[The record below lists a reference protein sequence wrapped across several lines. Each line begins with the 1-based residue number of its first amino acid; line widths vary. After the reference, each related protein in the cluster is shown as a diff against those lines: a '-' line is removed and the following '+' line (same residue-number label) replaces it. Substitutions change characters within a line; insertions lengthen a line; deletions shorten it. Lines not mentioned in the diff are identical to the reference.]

1 VCQHT
6 GESREW
12 SLYWT
17 ARGQPVPCRLVPV
30 LAAWADLDERESA
43 ADIEPRHPILTDPV
57 FRIDPV
63 LARFLARSRFTWL
76 AEGTR
81 EAYAKDYRLF
91 FSFLWQRGKY
101 WHEADPD
108 DLLDWE
114 AWRRRG
120 QQPGRRI
127 SGSKW
132 QRELA
137 ALRLLYEWAEE
148 REHIARSPVLVHAV
162 RLRDGGTAMAADQA
176 PRDVRCSD
184 VKWVTPRTYR
194 LWRDVGLLGYDPGG
208 QPDPSWRGRND
219 GRNAAFT
226 DLLFSSG
233 LRLREGGCLLTP
245 EVPHAVAGHSYY
257 EGSVAGAVAKRR
269 ERMFYASA
277 AALRRVAGYV
287 ATTRAEAVRRA
298 RRHRRYDQVPGK
310 LIVTKVGHGA
320 RRKLRWRDDQG
331 RAGEAPVG
339 AIGPDERMRLFTE
352 TEDGL
357 EPLWLW
363 LTEGGTPMAYQS
375 WEKVF
380 DAANARVAAVF
391 AAATRQDGR
400 RRTAIACSPHMMRHS
415 FALHML
421 VALHHA
427 LDRRFGLTPEE
438 RKHFRQ
444 VYGDPWVLVRDLLG
458 HRSEQTTRLVYL
470 EPLSGLQVRSM
481 LDHDEDLETLLSRVA
496 ASSRLVID
504 AGPAGEDPP

>member
-1 VCQHT
+1 VVGQHA
-6 GESREW
+6 GESQW

-17 ARGQPVPCRLVPV
+17 ARDRPVPSCRVPV
-30 LAAWADLDERESA
+30 LAGWADLDQREA
-43 ADIEPRHPILTDPV
+43 DADIGDRQPILIDPQ

-91 FSFLWQRGKY
+91 FSFLWQRGKH

-114 AWRRRG
+114 SWRRRS
-120 QQPGRRI
+120 QPGRRI

-137 ALRLLYEWAEE
+137 ALRLLYEWAEKKG
-148 REHIARSPVLVHAV
+148 HIARSPVLVHAV
-162 RLRDGGTAMAADQA
+162 RLRDGSTVMAADQA

-194 LWRDVGLLGYDPGG
+194 LWLQVGLLGYDISG

-233 LRLREGGCLLTP
+233 LRLREGGCLLTL
-245 EVPHAVAGHSYY
+245 EVPEAAAGHCYY
-257 EGSVAGAVAKRR
+257 EGSAAGAVAKRR

-277 AALRRVAGYV
+277 AALRRVAGYI
-287 ATTRAEAVRRA
+287 ATTRAEAIRRA
-298 RRHRRYDQVPGK
+298 RRHRRYDQMRGK
-310 LIVTKVGHGA
+310 LIVTKVSHGA
-320 RRKLRWRDDQG
+320 RRKLRWRDEQG
-331 RAGEAPVG
+331 RPAEAQVG
-339 AIGPDERMRLFTE
+339 AISPAERMRLFTE
-352 TEDGL
+352 TEHGL

-363 LTEGGTPMAYQS
+363 LTEAGMPMAYPS

-400 RRTAIACSPHMMRHS
+400 RRIAIACSPHMMRHS
-415 FALHML
+415 FALYML

-438 RKHFRQ
+438 RRHFRQ
-444 VYGDPWVLVRDLLG
+444 VYGDPWVMVRDLLG
-458 HRSEQTTRLVYL
+458 HKSEQTTRQVYL
-470 EPLSGLQVRSM
+470 EPLSGLQVRSL
-481 LDHDEDLETLLSRVA
+481 LDHDEDLEALLSRVA

-504 AGPAGEDPP
+504 VGPAGEAVP

>member
-1 VCQHT
+1 VGLDAGGSQ
-6 GESREW
+6 W

-17 ARGQPVPCRLVPV
+17 ARGRPVPCRLVPL
-30 LAAWADLDERESA
+30 LAGWADLDERESA
-43 ADIEPRHPILTDPV
+43 ADIEPGHPILVDPE

-120 QQPGRRI
+120 QPGRRI

-148 REHIARSPVLVHAV
+148 KGHIARSPVLVHAV

-176 PRDVRCSD
+176 PRDLRCSD

-194 LWRDVGLLGYDPGG
+194 LWLEVGLLGYDTAG

-219 GRNAAFT
+219 GRNAAFA

-233 LRLREGGCLLTP
+233 LRLREGGCLLTL
-245 EVPHAVAGHSYY
+245 EVPEAAAGHCYY

-287 ATTRAEAVRRA
+287 ATTRAEAIRRA
-298 RRHRRYDQVPGK
+298 RRHRRYE
-310 LIVTKVGHGA
+310 
-320 RRKLRWRDDQG
+320 QG
-331 RAGEAPVG
+331 AGEADRHQGQPRRS
-339 AIGPDERMRLFTE
+339 PE
-352 TEDGL
+352 
-357 EPLWLW
+357 
-363 LTEGGTPMAYQS
+363 
-375 WEKVF
+375 
-380 DAANARVAAVF
+380 AAV
-391 AAATRQDGR
+391 AR
-400 RRTAIACSPHMMRHS
+400 
-415 FALHML
+415 
-421 VALHHA
+421 
-427 LDRRFGLTPEE
+427 
-438 RKHFRQ
+438 
-444 VYGDPWVLVRDLLG
+444 
-458 HRSEQTTRLVYL
+458 
-470 EPLSGLQVRSM
+470 
-481 LDHDEDLETLLSRVA
+481 
-496 ASSRLVID
+496 
-504 AGPAGEDPP
+504 

>member
-1 VCQHT
+1 
-6 GESREW
+6 
-12 SLYWT
+12 
-17 ARGQPVPCRLVPV
+17 VPV
-30 LAAWADLDERESA
+30 LAGWADLDEHESA
-43 ADIEPRHPILTDPV
+43 AGIEPGHPILIDPES
-57 FRIDPV
+57 RIDPV

-114 AWRRRG
+114 AWRRRTP
-120 QQPGRRI
+120 PGPRI

-137 ALRLLYEWAEE
+137 ALRLLYEWAEKKGY
-148 REHIARSPVLVHAV
+148 IARGPVLVHAV
-162 RLRDGGTAMAADQA
+162 RLRDGSTAMAADQA

-194 LWRDVGLLGYDPGG
+194 LWLEVGLLGYDISG

-233 LRLREGGCLLTP
+233 LRLREGGCLLTL
-245 EVPHAVAGHSYY
+245 EVPEGSAGHCYQ

-277 AALRRVAGYV
+277 AALRRVAGYI
-287 ATTRAEAVRRA
+287 ATTRAEAIRRA
-298 RRHRRYDQVPGK
+298 RKHRRYDQMPGK

-320 RRKLRWRDDQG
+320 RRTITWRDDQG
-331 RAGEAPVG
+331 RTGQSLVG
-339 AIGPDERMRLFTE
+339 VIGPAERMRLFTE

-363 LTEGGTPMAYQS
+363 LTEAGIPMAYQS

-391 AAATRQDGR
+391 AAATAQDGR
-400 RRTAIACSPHMMRHS
+400 RRTAIACSPHMLRHS
-415 FALHML
+415 FALYML

-444 VYGDPWVLVRDLLG
+444 VYGDPWVMVRDLLG
-458 HRSEQTTRLVYL
+458 HKSEQTTRLVYL

-504 AGPAGEDPP
+504 AGPAGEDGP

>member
-1 VCQHT
+1 MD
-6 GESREW
+6 REW
-12 SLYWT
+12 LLYWT
-17 ARGQPVPCRLVPV
+17 ARDRPVPCSRVPV
-30 LAAWADLDERESA
+30 LAGWADLDQREADA
-43 ADIEPRHPILTDPV
+43 AIAARHPILIDPQY
-57 FRIDPV
+57 RIDPV
-63 LARFLARSRFTWL
+63 LARFLTASRFTWL

-114 AWRRRG
+114 SWRRRV
-120 QQPGRRI
+120 QQGRRI

-137 ALRLLYEWAEE
+137 ALRLLYEWAEKK
-148 REHIARSPVLVHAV
+148 EHIGRSPVLVHAV
-162 RLRDGGTAMAADQA
+162 RLRDGGTLLAADQA
-176 PRDVRCSD
+176 PRDVRYSD

-194 LWRDVGLLGYDPGG
+194 LWRDTGLLAYGISG

-233 LRLREGGCLLTP
+233 LRLREGGCMLTL
-245 EVPHAVAGHSYY
+245 EVPDAIAGHCYY

-277 AALRRVAGYV
+277 TALQRVTGYV
-287 ATTRAEAVRRA
+287 ATTRAEAIRRA
-298 RRHRRYDQVPGK
+298 RRHHRYDQIPGK
-310 LIVTKVGHGA
+310 LIVTKVSHGV
-320 RRKLRWRDDQG
+320 RRKLCWRDEQG
-331 RAGEAPVG
+331 RAREAPVG
-339 AIGPDERMRLFTE
+339 AIGPAERMRLFTE
-352 TEDGL
+352 TEYGL

-380 DAANARVAAVF
+380 DAANARVAVVF
-391 AAATRQDGR
+391 AAATRQDGG

-415 FALHML
+415 FALYML

-438 RKHFRQ
+438 RRHFRH
-444 VYGDPWVLVRDLLG
+444 VYGDPWVLIRDLLG

-470 EPLSGLQVRSM
+470 EPLSGLQVRLM

-504 AGPAGEDPP
+504 ADPAGEDTP